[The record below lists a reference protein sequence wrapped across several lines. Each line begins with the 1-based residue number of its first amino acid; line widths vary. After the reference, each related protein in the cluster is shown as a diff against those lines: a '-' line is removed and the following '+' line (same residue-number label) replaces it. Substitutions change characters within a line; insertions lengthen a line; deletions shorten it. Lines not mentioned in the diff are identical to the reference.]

1 MKRAK
6 CLCGLFVITIWTG
19 VSFASGMDYGSL
31 PDLKAPDRKKT
42 GIIRR
47 EPESSETT
55 SADNSRFRNTR

>member
-31 PDLKAPDRKKT
+31 PDLKAPDRKKP
-42 GIIRR
+42 GIIYR
-47 EPESSETT
+47 S
-55 SADNSRFRNTR
+55 